1 MKIVKEGDTRNVL
14 CHNCGKSTATYLLR
28 DVDFSDRSGTVKNI
42 LAAVCHGC
50 QQVVSI
56 PAQCTPQI
64 KHTFDQTRQPLEVR
78 IPAHFLDILSLATQ
92 KIDDSLSE
100 EFSKTLILYYLHALT
115 SGRCMQ
121 DELKSLLSTELA
133 QAKASK
139 RLSMKITQ
147 RQMAALTTLMQQ
159 QNLSKISDV
168 VKAVILKIN
177 QDLVQGKNLS
187 GLAELR
193 NVAAAFC

>member
-1 MKIVKEGDTRNVL
+1 MKIVKEGDTRSVL
-14 CHNCGKSTATYLLR
+14 CHHCGKSTATYLLR
-28 DVDFSDRSGTVKNI
+28 DVDFSDRSGSVKNI
-42 LAAVCHGC
+42 LAAVCNGC
-50 QQVVSI
+50 QQVVSV

-64 KHTFDQTRQPLEVR
+64 KQAFDQSRQPLEVR
-78 IPAHFLDILSLATQ
+78 VPAHFLDILNVATQ

-100 EFSKTLILYYLHALT
+100 EFSKTLILYYLHALA
-115 SGRCMQ
+115 SGRYTQ
-121 DELKSLLSTELA
+121 DELKSLLSSELA

-139 RLSMKITQ
+139 RLSMKISQ
-147 RQMAALTTLMQQ
+147 RQMAELTALMQQ

>member
-28 DVDFSDRSGTVKNI
+28 DVDFSDRSGAVKNI
-42 LAAVCHGC
+42 LAAVCNGC

-64 KHTFDQTRQPLEVR
+64 KQAFDQSRQPLEVR
-78 IPAHFLDILSLATQ
+78 VPAHFLDILNVATQ
-92 KIDDSLSE
+92 KIDESLGE
-100 EFSKTLILYYLHALT
+100 EFSKTLILYYLHALN
-115 SGRCMQ
+115 SGRYTQ
-121 DELKSLLSTELA
+121 DELKSLLNSELA

-139 RLSMKITQ
+139 RLSMKISP
-147 RQMAALTTLMQQ
+147 RQMAELTALMQQ

-177 QDLVQGKNLS
+177 QDLVQEKNLS

>member
-1 MKIVKEGDTRNVL
+1 MKIVKEGDTRSVL

-28 DVDFSDRSGTVKNI
+28 DVDFSDRSGAVKNI
-42 LAAVCHGC
+42 LAAVCDGC
-50 QQVVSI
+50 QQVVSV
-56 PAQCTPQI
+56 PAQCTPQVR
-64 KHTFDQTRQPLEVR
+64 HAFEQTRQPLEVR
-78 IPAHFLDILSLATQ
+78 LPAHFLDILNVATQ
-92 KIDDSLSE
+92 KIDASLSE

-115 SGRCMQ
+115 RGRYAQ
-121 DELKSLLSTELA
+121 EELKPLLSSELA
-133 QAKASK
+133 QARASK
-139 RLSMKITQ
+139 RLSMKISQ
-147 RQMAALTTLMQQ
+147 RQMAELTTLMQQ
-159 QNLSKISDV
+159 QNFSKVSDV